1 MVTVSKKDR
10 DQRRVFYHSSWKRTS
25 HEFIHKQVKG
35 YEVHTRCGSLPIQ
48 RWQQIVRITS
58 ENLET
63 TTKNPWR
70 GRTRQGKRLT
80 LKTKTNSRT
89 TKGREVWPVVVKL
102 KKKGFSDWGKI
113 TTYIVPK
120 SHVSPPHSDSIIY
133 NGTGSLMFTPPP
145 PHPFFTHCHLCRVCC
160 LLLINKVKVK

>member
-63 TTKNPWR
+63 TTKNPWTW
-70 GRTRQGKRLT
+70 RTRQGKRLT

-89 TKGREVWPVVVKL
+89 TKGREVWL
-102 KKKGFSDWGKI
+102 CCSKI
-113 TTYIVPK
+113 GIQWLMNHNIYCTKVTHRVT
-120 SHVSPPHSDSIIY
+120 PPHSHSIIY
-133 NGTGSLMFTPPP
+133 HGTGSLMFTPPP
-145 PHPFFTHCHLCRVCC
+145 TPLFHTLS
-160 LLLINKVKVK
+160 LM